1 MIKAER
7 KEVSAMTNIYIREM
21 AKRANVKLWQ
31 IANELGLSDTT
42 FSKKLR
48 KELSDEE
55 KRKIIFIIKKLDDT
69 EF

>member
-1 MIKAER
+1 
-7 KEVSAMTNIYIREM
+7 MTNIYIREM